1 MLDGNDR
8 IESQIKICLYD
19 SSKTGSR
26 ATMTKRNFSVGF
38 SEADDYGYWTRAG
51 VNEGGKQLGPASLFP
66 FLV

>member
-1 MLDGNDR
+1 MIEKKKKTDGFLAKEMLDGNDR

-38 SEADDYGYWTRAG
+38 SEADDYGY
-51 VNEGGKQLGPASLFP
+51 
-66 FLV
+66 